1 MAFVEL
7 ENVTKAYDSGWA
19 APVKALDRVSLIAE
33 AGQWI
38 AIMGPSGSGKTTLLN
53 ILGCLDQAGKR
64 RLARPGPRVEKQ
76 VWHRNRSRCHHRR
89 SGSHLVADAN
99 EVEQPVLQEPIRK
112 RVGADNQPGGSE
124 TVAGQEW
131 TSNHTGPVRQ
141 DEEARAHYADDRSV
155 AALRPGL

>member
-53 ILGCLDQAGKR
+53 ILGCLDQATEGAVRIDSVDTSTLTPR
-64 RLARPGPRVEKQ
+64 R
-76 VWHRNRSRCHHRR
+76 
-89 SGSHLVADAN
+89 
-99 EVEQPVLQEPIRK
+99 
-112 RVGADNQPGGSE
+112 
-124 TVAGQEW
+124 
-131 TSNHTGPVRQ
+131 TGPLSRR
-141 DEEARAHYADDRSV
+141 DRGLRLPAIPSDPAPDRA
-155 AALRPGL
+155 

>member
-53 ILGCLDQAGKR
+53 ILGCLDQATEGVVR
-64 RLARPGPRVEKQ
+64 IDSVDTSTLTRAELARFRAKVE
-76 VWHRNRSRCHHRR
+76 VSTESMRTT
-89 SGSHLVADAN
+89 
-99 EVEQPVLQEPIRK
+99 P
-112 RVGADNQPGGSE
+112 
-124 TVAGQEW
+124 
-131 TSNHTGPVRQ
+131 
-141 DEEARAHYADDRSV
+141 SV
-155 AALRPGL
+155 